1 MPRPRVLS
9 VIGTRPEAI
18 KMAPVIRAIEA
29 RGLVE
34 HRVALTGQHADMVD
48 PVLSFFDVRPHYDL
62 QLMTPGQSLHDVG
75 RRCLEALP
83 GVFADFRPDATVVQ
97 GDTATAF
104 FAAVATFFEGGKVA
118 HVEAGLRSRDK
129 WAPFPEEMLRRMT
142 DCVADYCFA
151 PTSRAAEHLKREG
164 VPPERVF
171 VTGNTV
177 VDALQATSAA
187 PQPVEDPVVARVL
200 GVVGERAGLGGPAGR
215 GEPDGLGEPAGRGE
229 PAGPRPSRLVLLTAH
244 RRESFGAPLEG
255 VFGAVRELASRFDDV
270 QVLYPVHPNPR
281 VREPAQRELGN
292 VPRVDLVAPLS
303 YGDLLAVLRR
313 ASLVLTD
320 SGGIQ
325 EEAPTFGVHA
335 LVLREVTERPEGV
348 EAGCAT
354 LVGTNPERIVA
365 EAVKRLEGEG
375 QGGDMPNPYGDG
387 RAGERIADVLLADLT
402 NAPRETEEWTGA

>member
-1 MPRPRVLS
+1 MARPRVLS

-18 KMAPVIRAIEA
+18 KMAPVIRALEA
-29 RGLVE
+29 RGLSE
-34 HRVALTGQHADMVD
+34 HRVALTGQHAEMVD
-48 PVLSFFDVRPHYDL
+48 QVLSSFDVRPDYDL
-62 QLMTPGQSLHDVG
+62 QLMTPGQTLHDVG
-75 RRCLEALP
+75 RRCMESLP
-83 GVFADFRPDATVVQ
+83 RVFADFRPDATVVQ

-104 FAAVATFFEGGKVA
+104 FAAVSAFFEGGKVA
-118 HVEAGLRSRDK
+118 HVEAGLRSWDK

-151 PTSRAAEHLKREG
+151 PTPRAAEHLRREG

-200 GVVGERAGLGGPAGR
+200 GV
-215 GEPDGLGEPAGRGE
+215 GEPAGRR
-229 PAGPRPSRLVLLTAH
+229 AARLVLLTAH

-270 QVLYPVHPNPR
+270 HVLYPVHPNPR
-281 VREPAQRELGN
+281 VREPAERELGS

-325 EEAPTFGVHA
+325 EEAPTFGVHT

-348 EAGCAT
+348 EAGSAT
-354 LVGTNPERIVA
+354 LVGTDPDRIVA
-365 EAVKRLEGEG
+365 EAVEQLEGERAG
-375 QGGDMPNPYGDG
+375 ADVPNPYGDG
-387 RAGERIADVLLADLT
+387 RAGERIADVLLADLAS
-402 NAPRETEEWTGA
+402 APRETEEWTGA